1 MSEKHTPGPWQLSCI
16 DGVEDSLM
24 VGGRN
29 DGSDIVADIRTYEND
44 ISETQNSPQQMW
56 VKKRLAELE
65 KKEKE
70 AHANARLIAA
80 APELLEQCKL
90 FEKCLTYLIN
100 SGDSGADLERDNLR
114 AILDKVKGETA

>member
-1 MSEKHTPGPWQLSCI
+1 MSEKQTHTQGPWVIEDCTPGESAGLRFTINSKDNVI
-16 DGVEDSLM
+16 ARTTDG
-24 VGGRN
+24 
-29 DGSDIVADIRTYEND
+29 
-44 ISETQNSPQQMW
+44 W
-56 VKKRLAELE
+56 
-65 KKEKE
+65 KE
-70 AHANARLIAA
+70 AQANARLIAA